1 MSTYNYMFYLPESP
15 AVECT
20 EGTDPPREHKERST
34 PQNDCSSGIGR
45 TACTI
50 ALGTIPLV
58 FLNRFCGIDGNYVQ
72 YPFFASAAGTA
83 LIYLARYL
91 ANEQEMTRIRTAPR
105 LQDVD
110 LRKLDSRQLEQAK
123 IRLNQEVERRVEEFN
138 YLKQSLRDS

>member
-1 MSTYNYMFYLPESP
+1 MFYLPDSP

-20 EGTDPPREHKERST
+20 EHTDPPQEHKDPAT
-34 PQNDCSSGIGR
+34 PQNDCPSGIGR

-58 FLNRFCGIDGNYVQ
+58 FLNRICGIDGNYVQ
-72 YPFFASAAGTA
+72 YPFFVSAFGTA
-83 LIYLARYL
+83 LICLARYI
-91 ANEQEMTRIRTAPR
+91 ANEQEMARIRTAPR

-123 IRLNQEVERRVEEFN
+123 VRLKQEVERRVEEFN
-138 YLKQSLRDS
+138 YLKQSLRES